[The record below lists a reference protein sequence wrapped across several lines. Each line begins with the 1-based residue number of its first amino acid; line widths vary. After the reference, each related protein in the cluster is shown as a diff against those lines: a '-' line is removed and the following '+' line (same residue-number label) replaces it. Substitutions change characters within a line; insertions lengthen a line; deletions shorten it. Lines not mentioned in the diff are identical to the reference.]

1 MAEENRCPQ
10 CGAELPAS
18 APHGICPQC
27 IMKVGLPSGVAA
39 DEADAHMDQKDVPT
53 SATPPAG
60 FVAPQPAELAS
71 QFPQLEILEFLGQGG
86 MGAVYKARQKRL
98 GRLVALKILPPQV
111 GRDPAFAERF
121 EREARSM
128 AMLSHPHIVAVY
140 DFGQTQEGLYYF
152 TMEFVD
158 GTDLRHVIQAGSL
171 KPSEAL
177 AIVPQICEALQYA
190 HEEGLVHRDIK
201 PENILMDKKGHVKIA
216 DFGLA
221 RLLEEPGIGL
231 TLTQPHQR
239 MGTPHYMAPE
249 QIERPHEVD
258 HRADIYSLGVVF
270 YEMLTG
276 ELPLG
281 KFAPPSRKVHVDV
294 RLDQVVLRSLEK
306 EPELRYQQA
315 SEVKTDV
322 ESVRAGGGP
331 AMPIATSPALP
342 VPAVNPMEKHVMIVA
357 VLGIAFGAM
366 GILVGIAGFAAVVG
380 GGIVSQDRTAMRI
393 TSLVGTG
400 VVLFF
405 VVTSVPKLIAGVGL
419 LKRRGWARILA
430 IILAVLDLLSFP
442 IGTVIAIY
450 TLWVLLND
458 KAALLFSRNATGQT
472 DAQPA
477 SGTEPAIQMPHATSV
492 APTPRR
498 LSRAAIAGACI
509 APLALLAV
517 LVATLHFAM
526 EARVTSPG
534 TTVRAYGIGPA
545 VVIVLPFL
553 LLGLSAPFLTTILGF
568 VSIAHIR
575 HSTGRLYG
583 MGLALFDAL
592 LFPLLLLDVAIVCI
606 AASNP
611 ARGLV
616 GDYYSRHVL
625 IAAILLCLLVDVL
638 AVRWTRRKVN
648 APAS

>member
-18 APHGICPQC
+18 APQGICPQC
-27 IMKVGLPSGVAA
+27 IMKVGLASGVAV
-39 DEADAHMDQKDVPT
+39 DGADATAGQRDVPT
-53 SATPPAG
+53 GATSPAG
-60 FVAPQPAELAS
+60 FVAPQPAELAR

-128 AMLSHPHIVAVY
+128 AMLNHPHIVTVY
-140 DFGQTQEGLYYF
+140 DFGQTEEGLYYF

-158 GTDLRHVIQAGSL
+158 GPDLRHVIQAGSL
-171 KPSEAL
+171 QPSEAL

-201 PENILMDKKGHVKIA
+201 PENILMDKKGHIKIA

-221 RLLEEPGIGL
+221 RLLDQPGIGL

-322 ESVRAGGGP
+322 ESVRAGGRP
-331 AMPIATSPALP
+331 AAPAVTRPAPP
-342 VPAVNPMEKHVMIVA
+342 VPAVNPMEKHVLIVA

-366 GILVGIAGFAAVVG
+366 GILVGIAGFAALVG
-380 GGIVSQDRTAMRI
+380 GGIISQDMTAMKI
-393 TSLVGTG
+393 TSLIGIG

-405 VVTSVPKLIAGVGL
+405 LVTSVPKLIAGIGL

-430 IILAVLDLLSFP
+430 IVLAVLDLPSIP
-442 IGTVIAIY
+442 IGTATGIY
-450 TLWVLLND
+450 SLWVLLND
-458 KAALLFSRNATGQT
+458 KAALLFGRNAMGQT
-472 DAQPA
+472 GAQQA
-477 SGTEPAIQMPHATSV
+477 SGTEPAIQMPHAMSA
-492 APTPRR
+492 APTQRR
-498 LSRAAIAGACI
+498 LSRAAIVGACF
-509 APLALLAV
+509 APLALLLV
-517 LVATLHFAM
+517 LVATLRFASPVS
-526 EARVTSPG
+526 VTAPG
-534 TTVRAYGIGPA
+534 ATVRAYGIGQA
-545 VVIVLPFL
+545 MIVVLLVL

-575 HSTGRLYG
+575 HSAGRLYG

-592 LFPLLLLDVAIVCI
+592 LFPLLLLNAAIASI
-606 AASNP
+606 AVSNP
-611 ARGLV
+611 VRGLA
-616 GDYYSRHVL
+616 GDYYGRHMPV
-625 IAAILLCLLVDVL
+625 AAILLCLLVDFL
-638 AVRWTRRKVN
+638 IVRWAWRKANTPV
-648 APAS
+648 P

>member
-18 APHGICPQC
+18 APQGMCPQC
-27 IMKVGLPSGVAA
+27 IMKLGFPSGVAA
-39 DEADAHMDQKDVPT
+39 DGADATAGRGDVPT
-53 SATPPAG
+53 GATSPAG
-60 FVAPQPAELAS
+60 FVAPQPAELAG

-128 AMLSHPHIVAVY
+128 AMLNHPHIVTVY
-140 DFGQTQEGLYYF
+140 DFGQTEEGLYYF

-158 GTDLRHVIQAGSL
+158 GTDLRHVIQAGSIE
-171 KPSEAL
+171 PSEAL

-201 PENILMDKKGHVKIA
+201 PENILMDKKGHIKIA

-221 RLLEEPGIGL
+221 RLLDQPGMGL

-322 ESVRAGGGP
+322 ESVRAGGDP
-331 AMPIATSPALP
+331 AAPMVTRPAPP

-357 VLGIAFGAM
+357 VLDIAFGAM
-366 GILVGIAGFAAVVG
+366 GILVGIAGSAAVVG
-380 GGIVSQDRTAMRI
+380 GGIISQDKTAMRI
-393 TSLVGTG
+393 TSLVGIG

-405 VVTSVPKLIAGVGL
+405 LVTSVPKLIAGVGL

-430 IILAVLDLLSFP
+430 IILAVLDVLNFP
-442 IGTVIAIY
+442 VGTVIAVY

-458 KAALLFSRNATGQT
+458 KAALLFSRNAIGQT

-477 SGTEPAIQMPHATSV
+477 SGTEPATQMPHATSV

-498 LSRAAIAGACI
+498 LSRAALVGACLT
-509 APLALLAV
+509 PLALLAV
-517 LVATLHFAM
+517 LVATLHFGM
-526 EARVTSPG
+526 GARVTSPG
-534 TTVRAYGIGPA
+534 TMVRAYGIGPA
-545 VVIVLPFL
+545 VVIILPVL

-575 HSTGRLYG
+575 HSAGRLYG

-592 LFPLLLLDVAIVCI
+592 LFPLLLLNAAIASI
-606 AASNP
+606 AVSNP
-611 ARGLV
+611 VRELA
-616 GDYYSRHVL
+616 GDYYGRYMPV
-625 IAAILLCLLVDVL
+625 AAILLCLLVDIL
-638 AVRWTRRKVN
+638 IIRWVWRKSN
-648 APAS
+648 TPAS